1 MCYLECLCTCVF
13 FFPASYS
20 GCVSLWRCEDIDAAC
35 CVNTREL
42 STSLQPL
49 YHFWDKQWNLYMF
62 WGGGAYS
69 SFSSVATF
77 LAVPATYTPRVSLCV
92 CLYASTFG
100 VAGRGCGDRVPGFWL
115 TDKEVEQNDNIRP
128 QGCPGSKS
136 PISGGLPDPPK
147 DQWAGSLGLVEG
159 AGGPGPGAQRGQ
171 SAWGEEAEWHID
183 RLIYIITTMHPDK
196 WAPGVGANHL
206 GE

>member
-1 MCYLECLCTCVF
+1 MF
-13 FFPASYS
+13 FK
-20 GCVSLWRCEDIDAAC
+20 G
-35 CVNTREL
+35 
-42 STSLQPL
+42 
-49 YHFWDKQWNLYMF
+49 
-62 WGGGAYS
+62 WGGSYS

-92 CLYASTFG
+92 CLYVSTFG

-115 TDKEVEQNDNIRP
+115 TDKEVEQDDNIRP

-147 DQWAGSLGLVEG
+147 DQWAGSLDLVG
-159 AGGPGPGAQRGQ
+159 RGGGPGPGAQRGQ

-196 WAPGVGANHL
+196 WAPGVRANHL